1 MVDLN
6 LAHGLYAFFIFAVIV
21 LMIMKKD
28 VVIICLFGSFCLAFN
43 YHKSIVPTVQS
54 VFQGLMVATSE
65 LLTIILIIS
74 LMVAMLK
81 SLNALGAD
89 YKMFRSLGKLI
100 KGPTAAY
107 IVLGLAMY
115 VCSLFFWP
123 TPATGL
129 VGALLIPFAI
139 RAGLPPILAAV
150 SCNIFGHGMALSG
163 DLVIQGALK
172 LTGNA
177 AAIPVETV
185 FHPAM
190 VLSLVTGL
198 VAGVVAFVMYRGDI
212 KTFAN
217 SEERKTII
225 NNNAHEPKLHPAAT
239 AFAVG
244 VPLVFLAVIIAM
256 VSMKIKGG
264 SASALLGGTGLV
276 MLFAATV
283 VNSPKNCFDD
293 IVKHLREGF
302 LFGMK
307 IFTPVIPIAAFFFL
321 GSNEAENIL
330 AKGAPALLFDL
341 GGWVAAQ
348 VPLNK
353 AFLAFGLLGTGYLT
367 GLDGSGFSGL
377 PLTGSLAAAL
387 GTPAGFDVAPLAVI
401 GQMGAIW
408 SGGGCLTPWAFGLA
422 ATAGMA
428 GVNPQDLVRKNFIP
442 VVIGLVASTLVGM
455 MMM

>member
-1 MVDLN
+1 MIELT
-6 LAHGLYAFFIFAVIV
+6 LAHGMYAFFIFLVIT
-21 LMIMKKD
+21 LMIIKKD
-28 VVIICLFGSFCLAFN
+28 VVIACLLGSFCLALN
-43 YHKSIVPTVQS
+43 YHKAIVPTIQS
-54 VFQGLMVATSE
+54 VFEGLMVATNE
-65 LLTIILIIS
+65 LLVIILIIS

-89 YKMFRSLGKLI
+89 YIMFRSLGRFI

-107 IVLGLAMY
+107 IVLGLVMY
-115 VCSLFFWP
+115 TCSLFFWP

-150 SCNIFGHGMALSG
+150 ACNIFGHGMALSG

-172 LTGNA
+172 LSSNA
-177 AAIPVETV
+177 ANIPVESI
-185 FHPAM
+185 FRPALI
-190 VLSLVTGL
+190 LSLTTGL
-198 VAGVVAFVMYRGDI
+198 ISGAVAYFMYRGDI
-212 KTFAN
+212 KAFAN
-217 SEERKTII
+217 SEEHKKISIDTE
-225 NNNAHEPKLHPAAT
+225 EPKLHPAAT
-239 AFAVG
+239 VFAVG
-244 VPLVFLAVIIAM
+244 VPIVFLIIIFAM
-256 VSMKIKGG
+256 ITRGIKGG

-276 MLFAATV
+276 LLFICTV
-283 VNSPKNCFDD
+283 VNSPRKCFED

-302 LFGMK
+302 LFGIK

-321 GSNEAENIL
+321 GSNEAGEIL
-330 AKGAPALLFDL
+330 GKGAPALLFDL

-353 AFLAFGLLGTGYLT
+353 AFLAFGLLIIGYLT

-387 GTPAGFDVAPLAVI
+387 GAPAGVDVATLAVI

-408 SGGGCLTPWAFGLA
+408 SGGGCLTFWAFGLA

-428 GVNPQDLVRKNFIP
+428 GVDPQELVRKNLIP
-442 VVIGLVASTLVGM
+442 VVIGLVASTIVGVM
-455 MMM
+455 MM